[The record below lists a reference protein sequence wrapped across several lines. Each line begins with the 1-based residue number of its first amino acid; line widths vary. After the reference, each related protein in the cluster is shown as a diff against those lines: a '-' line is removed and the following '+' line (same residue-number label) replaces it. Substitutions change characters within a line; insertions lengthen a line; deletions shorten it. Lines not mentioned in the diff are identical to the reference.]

1 MFAKEDLCSTEW
13 TGAVHRVLLAQPP
26 ETRLAEHVA
35 TGIHLEWLVQDVKTH
50 GAQQVLIDLGQFRLS
65 LKKLLIKTLWSS
77 YICQQELCTKSL
89 SFCEIFFSLC
99 FCFSIRSRFLFLL
112 LSFSRC
118 LPALRFVGGSSS
130 EEVEDSREASAWSDS
145 VLLSSLS
152 SDSSSRSS
160 LSSFPL
166 VSTVEDTFNKQ
177 SWLL

>member
-13 TGAVHRVLLAQPP
+13 TGAVHRILLTQSP

-65 LKKLLIKTLWSS
+65 LKKLLIKTLFSW
-77 YICQQELCTKSL
+77 YICQQELHTKSL

-118 LPALRFVGGSSS
+118 LPDLWLAGSSS